1 MNKEFCTGN
10 YQIKIYKDVDE
21 PLKYF
26 NIRCSFIRDFNP
38 KSTKELKE
46 AINLSYLY
54 RNSIQY
60 NCQYSSSLMKN
71 IKKI

>member
-10 YQIKIYKDVDE
+10 YQIKIYKDIDE

-26 NIRCSFIRDFNP
+26 NVRCSFIKDLSP
-38 KSTKELKE
+38 KSTTELKE

-54 RNSIQY
+54 
-60 NCQYSSSLMKN
+60 
-71 IKKI
+71 

>member
-26 NIRCSFIRDFNP
+26 NVRCSFIRDFNP

-60 NCQYSSSLMKN
+60 NCQ
-71 IKKI
+71 

>member
-1 MNKEFCTGN
+1 MNKEFCSGN
-10 YQIKIYKDVDE
+10 YQITIYKDIDE

-26 NIRCSFIRDFNP
+26 KLRCSFIKNSSP
-38 KSTKELKE
+38 KTEKELQE

-60 NCQYSSSLMKN
+60 NCRYSSELMNK